1 MDLIS
6 VAGGECE
13 GLRSPDIIF
22 FGEPVIHMSH
32 LHAVDEEFRDLHPAK
47 FHGGDMTVREVEAVT
62 GASLCQRIG
71 DGTVPGDFI
80 EVGEIPDGG
89 NVVKFAIHGFKGLP
103 GTESGIRSDG

>member
-1 MDLIS
+1 
-6 VAGGECE
+6 
-13 GLRSPDIIF
+13 
-22 FGEPVIHMSH
+22 
-32 LHAVDEEFRDLHPAK
+32 
-47 FHGGDMTVREVEAVT
+47 MTVREVEAVT